1 MKKFLLLAVLIILP
15 LGIYQFWVNTPYYS
29 LLQIQKSIETKDV
42 YLFEKH
48 VDVDRIIGEL
58 INDVARIVLRETNST
73 NNGSTTFNAA
83 ALQTGFM
90 ELIKPGIKS
99 LIEEGFQDL
108 WDGDIEESE
117 YLDESDINR
126 AKQWIASAEFDYLRQ
141 DGKIANVGISFID
154 LDSQEKSIIE
164 LKLNKFEN
172 YWKVTEISNFEEQLN
187 KVFKDYAD
195 ILNS

>member
-73 NNGSTTFNAA
+73 NNGSTTFNTA

-141 DGKIANVGISFID
+141 DRKIANVGISFID
-154 LDSQEKSIIE
+154 PDSQEKSIIE

>member
-73 NNGSTTFNAA
+73 NNGSTTFNTA

-141 DGKIANVGISFID
+141 DRKIANVGISFID
-154 LDSQEKSIIE
+154 PDSQEKSIIE

-187 KVFKDYAD
+187 KVF
-195 ILNS
+195 

>member
-126 AKQWIASAEFDYLRQ
+126 AKQWIASAKFDYLKQ

-154 LDSQEKSIIE
+154 PDSQEKSIIE

>member
-73 NNGSTTFNAA
+73 NNGSTTFNTA

-154 LDSQEKSIIE
+154 PDSQEKSIIE

>member
-73 NNGSTTFNAA
+73 NNGSTTFNTA
-83 ALQTGFM
+83 ALQTDFM

-154 LDSQEKSIIE
+154 PDSQEKSIIE

>member
-154 LDSQEKSIIE
+154 PDSQEKSIIE

>member
-141 DGKIANVGISFID
+141 DGKIANAGISFID
-154 LDSQEKSIIE
+154 PDSQEKSIIE

-195 ILNS
+195 VLNS

>member
-58 INDVARIVLRETNST
+58 INDVARIVLRETNSP

-117 YLDESDINR
+117 YLEESDINR

-154 LDSQEKSIIE
+154 PDSQEKSIIE